1 MYEFFKIKGILV
13 VGYKKNE
20 LVKIVEFI
28 FNFKCFIDFDF
39 IGDNIE
45 KVIKERYKIVG
56 CDVNFFKFIGF
67 ILDFF
72 NILNFIFY
80 DIFNYLFLY
89 WVDYDKKKFKV
100 FKSVEDYRLYY
111 DGYVE
116 YLECVCNG

>member
-1 MYEFFKIKGILV
+1 M
-13 VGYKKNE
+13 
-20 LVKIVEFI
+20 VKIVEFI